1 MASKRQ
7 LARAYTRLWKKVQHT
22 FLMGEDGASNSELT
36 NTLDTILYQ
45 EYAEALGARELK
57 EIADE

>member
-7 LARAYTRLWKKVQHT
+7 LARAYTRLWKKVRCT
-22 FLMGEDGASNSELT
+22 FLMGEDGASNPELT

-45 EYAEALGARELK
+45 EYAEGLGTREIK

>member
-1 MASKRQ
+1 MVSKKQ

-22 FLMGEDGASNSELT
+22 LLMGEDGASNSELT

-45 EYAEALGARELK
+45 EYAEGLGTMEIK